1 MTVQSQTLPE
11 AAASQPAARDRAFEP
26 RDYGLYAL
34 TVIAW
39 SLSWFAIRLQVGTV
53 PNEVNLVWRFGIAT
67 ALMFVWV
74 VASGRRI
81 RFPLREHVRFAGLGV
96 LMFSTNF
103 LLFYYAAGYLV
114 SGLLSVVFSLA
125 SVVNILLAAVVLHET
140 PSPRVLAGGLIGF
153 FGIALMFSPEIAAH
167 GLSGATVIGLALC
180 VAGTLCFCL
189 GNQISAAGLRRG
201 VPLIPMT
208 AWGMVYGTLF
218 SALLALFLGRPFIV
232 EPTISYLGSLLF
244 LAVISTVIAFSAYL
258 TLLSRIGPA
267 RAGYATVLFP
277 IFALLVSTVMEGYQ
291 WTAYAFAGLVFVA
304 AGNVLVIRAG
314 KR

>member
-232 EPTISYLGSLLF
+232 EPTVSYLGSLLF